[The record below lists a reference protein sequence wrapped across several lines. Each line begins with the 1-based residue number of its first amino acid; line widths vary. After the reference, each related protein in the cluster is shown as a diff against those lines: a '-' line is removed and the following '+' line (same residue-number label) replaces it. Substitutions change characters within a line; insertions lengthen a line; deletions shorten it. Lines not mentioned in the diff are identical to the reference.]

1 MKTSLVRRL
10 FNWGKQ
16 HGYGTLIIID
26 DLFELEE
33 VPIFLKPGENR
44 SLSDL
49 QIVELTLD
57 LSKDFPENKHEK
69 VN

>member
-1 MKTSLVRRL
+1 MKLSLIKEL

-26 DLFELEE
+26 DLFDLEE

-49 QIVELTLD
+49 QIVELKLD
-57 LSKDFPENKHEK
+57 LSKDFPENKHGK